1 MKTTVIFLIFVL
13 CLSNYITAQDAF
25 AKIKS
30 ALYNFRD
37 SINTEQN
44 DADLRHKKEVAWC
57 AKNIAYA
64 QKTLSQRTKDVNDIA
79 AHIKYLQNEIT
90 QTTNDRNSRQD
101 RIKQNN
107 LTLERFKK
115 ERCENNLNYIKS
127 LREHKESI
135 DILKLLRADLVTYF
149 NNWLKNPTK
158 KNKLAAGAFIEKMS
172 RFAHLFDDEH
182 RNIFIQLV
190 ESMKSLQSR
199 ESVSSLHKRVDSY
212 TATRGRTSGEVG
224 TKHVDNSRGELKKL
238 EAPAV
243 VEAREYVLALRSKTL
258 LLIDSLIKHLEASRK
273 KLSEDEMLANEH
285 FADFQAQMF
294 KENTYLAEKVAEDN
308 KLLLNLNVQL
318 TRAQGQHSRREKLR
332 LEAEENLRALQRQ
345 CKDKNDYYVRENSR
359 RKNELNITGK
369 AINTYNNIVSRIQA
383 RIASRVSNNYSGSKS
398 YQSKDINENNVVSYT
413 PDVQNSV
420 NRNVKQRNEVAL

>member
-44 DADLRHKKEVAWC
+44 DADLRHKSEVAWC
-57 AKNIAYA
+57 TKAITYA
-64 QKTLSQRTKDVNDIA
+64 QRTLTQRTKDVNDIS

-90 QTTNDRNSRQD
+90 QTTNDRNSRQN

-135 DILKLLRADLVTYF
+135 DILKLLRGDLQTYF
-149 NNWLKNPTK
+149 NNWLKNPTRA
-158 KNKLAAGAFIEKMS
+158 NKLAASAFIEKMS

-190 ESMKSLQSR
+190 ESMKSLSKR
-199 ESVSSLHKRVDSY
+199 GSVDALHKNVNAY
-212 TATRGRTSGEVG
+212 TSTRSRTAGEVG
-224 TKHVDNSRGELKKL
+224 TKHVDNNRGELKKL

-243 VEAREYVLALRSKTL
+243 VEAREYVIALRSKTL
-258 LLIDSLIKHLEASRK
+258 LMIDSLIKHLENSRR

-294 KENTYLAEKVAEDN
+294 KENAYLAEKVAEDN

-318 TRAQGQHSRREKLR
+318 TKAQGQLARREKLR

-345 CKDKNDYYVRENSR
+345 CKEKNDYYTRENTR
-359 RKNELNITGK
+359 RKNELNITAK
-369 AINTYNNIVSRIQA
+369 AINTYNGIVSRIQA
-383 RIASRVSNNYSGSKS
+383 RIASRVSANYSGAKQ
-398 YQSKDINENNVVSYT
+398 YQSKDINENNVVSYA
-413 PDVQNSV
+413 PNVDSSVGQNV
-420 NRNVKQRNEVAL
+420 RQRNQVAL